1 MSGSILLSWVIFVKL
16 VIVMANRRGEIVEAL
31 VRRIPQFLHGE
42 NAMKEYE
49 RTTRSVSPEN
59 FGNAQPFAARAASS
73 VLTELTARPSVSMS
87 EALISVPR
95 TIMDLTLEE
104 KIKLL
109 AGKDTWTTHAIDRL
123 KIPSITVWRH
133 QEYVGIADLFRPP
146 MVHMAFE
153 ERLSSMEY
161 VRFCLKIPSF
171 LTIQASGVSA
181 TFSHGYGRYL

>member
-1 MSGSILLSWVIFVKL
+1 M
-16 VIVMANRRGEIVEAL
+16 RGLQVYSLGI
-31 VRRIPQFLHGE
+31 
-42 NAMKEYE
+42 
-49 RTTRSVSPEN
+49 SPEN

-123 KIPSITVWRH
+123 KIPSKYH
-133 QEYVGIADLFRPP
+133 SMAPPGIRG
-146 MVHMAFE
+146 H
-153 ERLSSMEY
+153 
-161 VRFCLKIPSF
+161 C
-171 LTIQASGVSA
+171 
-181 TFSHGYGRYL
+181 